1 VSTDAELLQT
11 ETVVDDPPAGDE
23 TPVTPEPA
31 AQDDDAALEASLAE
45 QTIEVP
51 DSGAEDGKVKLVPLS
66 AVTTV
71 RDKLSQAKAELKDAK
86 AAGARTSELEQQV
99 QQLQA
104 TLQQYAPVV
113 QAYQAMQQQ
122 PPVQPVNTE
131 DDAEALELARDL
143 DLYDT
148 AGQPNVAKAK
158 AILAKLDRRSEQKA
172 QQAVQP
178 LAQHSVAQQSQVML
192 GKALATKAPD
202 GTQPHPDD
210 LKAVW
215 SRLDPSVTA
224 TLEGAKQVWIQ
235 ALGLSQMAGR
245 AVRTTTQGPTQ
256 GNRAPDGKFTKVADI
271 PPPLHTE
278 KAGGR
283 DQPALADLDPKE
295 MAFIK
300 ASGMTPEEYRKSAQS
315 APWLRK

>member
-11 ETVVDDPPAGDE
+11 ETVGDDPPVEEA
-23 TPVTPEPA
+23 PVTPEPA
-31 AQDDDAALEASLAE
+31 ANDDHAAPVGDDEV
-45 QTIEVP
+45 IEIP
-51 DSGAEDGKVKLVPLS
+51 DSSAEDGRVVYVRGS
-66 AVTTV
+66 A
-71 RDKLSQAKAELKDAK
+71 L
-86 AAGARTSELEQQV
+86 AGARREIKELRAELTDAKTTASRSAELEQKIAS
-99 QQLQA
+99 LEG

-122 PPVQPVNTE
+122 APVQPVNTE

-172 QQAVQP
+172 QAAVQP

-256 GNRAPDGKFTKVADI
+256 GNRTPDGKFTKAADI